1 MFEVIAV
8 IVIEIEICLLHLC
21 CEFVIFEICT
31 LISLIDKYGALVTG
45 EAAEHVKQFISSE
58 CSFEDYTQVM
68 ICLRILSEYF
78 RKNSQKVECKVLMV
92 RYSMVAD

>member
-1 MFEVIAV
+1 MNTVMRFVSYIYV
-8 IVIEIEICLLHLC
+8 VSLL
-21 CEFVIFEICT
+21 FFKICT

-68 ICLRILSEYF
+68 ICLLENI
-78 RKNSQKVECKVLMV
+78 V
-92 RYSMVAD
+92 

>member
-1 MFEVIAV
+1 MNTVMRFVSYIYFV
-8 IVIEIEICLLHLC
+8 SLL
-21 CEFVIFEICT
+21 FFKICT

-68 ICLRILSEYF
+68 ICLLENI
-78 RKNSQKVECKVLMV
+78 VERTHKKWIA
-92 RYSMVAD
+92 RF